1 MDLGSWLDGV
11 WRALRGQAAS
21 SGPPATDGSTSAA
34 APERAAGSGTD
45 GELEDDPRPAR
56 NFRPI
61 IIAVLA
67 ASLVMLALFAI
78 QAPED
83 KLAVFGMLV
92 MVAAAATA
100 VGSLL
105 GFLFGIPRSLQDQR
119 GAPNSEPVI
128 GGDRQRSYAAN
139 TNLEQISD
147 WLTKILVGVGL
158 IQLGRAPGPLG
169 RLVDTLAEGLGGQA
183 GDRLMV
189 GAVLV
194 FFPIFGFLAAYL
206 LTRLLLLRAF
216 SLADLAAVV
225 TRKASE
231 VATETVR
238 DEVARQQQRD
248 ADAFSQIAWQL
259 KPPAGTDPPTQEQ
272 LDRAVRAASPS
283 LRSQVFTLARDQRN
297 ANWMAADRGVM
308 MRTIPVFRALIAADA
323 SFHRNHGQLG
333 YALKDS
339 DPPDYDGARDELDTA
354 IRLRDHTGKPG
365 WLYYELNRAALDIK
379 LDNQREAAGLPSDA
393 AARERILA
401 DLRAVATDEQLLRQ
415 EVDQD
420 PEIQDWLRR
429 NAPDA
434 SDLLARSATPTG
446 S

>member
-11 WRALRGQAAS
+11 WRALRGRTAPG
-21 SGPPATDGSTSAA
+21 GPPATDGNAGPPS
-34 APERAAGSGTD
+34 PDGAAGSGTGA
-45 GELEDDPRPAR
+45 GELEDGPRPAR
-56 NFRPI
+56 NFRPT

-67 ASLVMLALFAI
+67 ASLLLLALFAV

-83 KLAVFGMLV
+83 GLAVFGMLV
-92 MVAAAATA
+92 MVAAAAVA

-119 GAPNSEPVI
+119 GANLEP
-128 GGDRQRSYAAN
+128 GADGDRRRSYTAN

-158 IQLGRAPGPLG
+158 IQLGRAPGTLG
-169 RLVDTLAEGLGGQA
+169 RLVDALADGLGGRA
-183 GDRLMV
+183 SDRLMV

-194 FFPIFGFLAAYL
+194 FFPIFGFLTTYL
-206 LTRLLLLRAF
+206 LTRLLLQRAF

-225 TRKASE
+225 TRT
-231 VATETVR
+231 ATEAVR
-238 DEVARQQQRD
+238 DEVARQQRRD
-248 ADAFSQIAWQL
+248 ADAFSLVAWTL
-259 KPPAGTDPPTQEQ
+259 KPPAGTSPPTQEQ
-272 LDRAVRAASPS
+272 LDLAMRAASAS
-283 LRSQVFTLARDQRN
+283 LRSQVFTLARNQRN
-297 ANWMAADRGVM
+297 ANWKAADRSLM

-323 SFHRNHGQLG
+323 SFHRDHGQLG

-339 DPPDYDGARDELDTA
+339 DPPDWDGARKELDTA
-354 IRLRDHTGKPG
+354 IRLRDQGGKKG

-379 LDNQREAAGLPSDA
+379 LDNERDAAGLAPDA
-393 AARERILA
+393 EARERILA
-401 DLRAVATDEQLLRQ
+401 DLRAVATDEQLLQ
-415 EVDQD
+415 EIDKD
-420 PEIQDWLRR
+420 PEIQGWLRR

-434 SDLLARSATPTG
+434 DLRAASATPSG